1 MYLILVLKLANWS
14 VGIIWL
20 LRDQSNGYVDYEK
33 RGKTVKKGY
42 VCTLFFIMYIIF
54 IFISEPSNYL
64 SYFQNE

>member
-20 LRDQSNGYVDYEK
+20 LRDQSNDYVDYEK
-33 RGKTVKKGY
+33 QGKTVKK
-42 VCTLFFIMYIIF
+42 VICTLFFIMYIIF